1 MTVLDRLRDVEDREG
16 VILMTVRR
24 FVETMLRDRLRCPS
38 TVLER
43 YIMGEP
49 RQYGFISGK
58 ELILGMKL
66 TLFPKHL
73 PPRKAFKIKY
83 GGIWS

>member
-1 MTVLDRLRDVEDREG
+1 MHILFIFFSDYITYDPKYAPPLVTVLDRLRDVEDREG

-58 ELILGMKL
+58 
-66 TLFPKHL
+66 
-73 PPRKAFKIKY
+73 
-83 GGIWS
+83 